1 VVLYWYWLPIAQ
13 RVKYKVLTLTHKTL
27 HNRAPIY
34 LKQLVQPHTGI
45 RNTRSA
51 LKLTLTVK
59 QTRTSYGDRS
69 FAAAASAATLW
80 NFLPLELAN
89 TIDFVPYRRALK
101 TFVFNEH
108 YGTAL

>member
-1 VVLYWYWLPIAQ
+1 VRYFTEA
-13 RVKYKVLTLTHKTL
+13 KTL

-34 LKQLVQPHTGI
+34 LKQLLQPHTGI
-45 RNTRSA
+45 RNTGSA
-51 LKLTLTVK
+51 LKQTLAVK
-59 QTRTSYGDRS
+59 WTRTSYGDHS
-69 FAAAASAATLW
+69 FAATLW

-101 TFVFNEH
+101 TFLFNEH